1 MNINEFKDVVCCLKN
16 WRRAILNSFVKID
29 NRRVSNGPV
38 ESINGR
44 IKILMKTSL
53 KYKNFERLRNRIMF
67 CINKDSLSLMTN
79 EKKTNKTEGK
89 KRGKYNKKK

>member
-1 MNINEFKDVVCCLKN
+1 M
-16 WRRAILNSFVKID
+16 
-29 NRRVSNGPV
+29 
-38 ESINGR
+38 SITSVFHISIYGL

-67 CINKDSLSLMTN
+67 CINKDSLSIITN

-89 KRGKYNKKK
+89 KRGKYNKNK